1 MSYSTP
7 PGGESYSL
15 PNSNM
20 AVVSLIAGILGLTL
34 IPLVG
39 SVIAIITGMMA
50 RREIRE
56 GGGTMGGDGLAT
68 AGLVLGW
75 IGVGLGVIG
84 ICAFGAIFA
93 LIPFCALLFNTT
105 SSSGLLAPT
114 LLAVLF

>member
-7 PGGESYSL
+7 PGGDSYSL

-20 AVVSLIAGILGLTL
+20 AVVSLIAGILGVSLF
-34 IPLVG
+34 PLLG

-56 GGGTMGGDGLAT
+56 SGGALGGDGLAT

-93 LIPFCALLFNTT
+93 IPFCLAALGIMSN
-105 SSSGLLAPT
+105 SSSLLLPT